1 MKISMIS
8 LIILLSLTV
17 TALSSASPDILI
29 QTKVGHDFS
38 SLLINRYKAFCKSLG
53 IKDPFSRR
61 LDKPILLTKSRL
73 NSLLPD
79 GLKDV
84 LNSFGNSLG
93 LNILQTET
101 SVWVHGVSYDV
112 KDLKT
117 NIFVHGQEKDGIVL
131 GADFMA
137 REIRISADKV
147 SLELVIPGPSN
158 TTVFTVDVIRPVV
171 KLDNEGLISSK
182 SLIKI
187 KENKDYLN
195 LEIRDLDFS
204 KLVNNLSESQEKIDL
219 EFERIFIP
227 NVSLKVGNR
236 TVKFSPEKIESLILS
251 YRPVIREILVAQ
263 AAEILKSNAFE
274 FSQQLVDNFKIKKD
288 YWISTPVLQAKFSL
302 GNISS
307 SADGKSLQL
316 LMPADFCTTENY
328 KENLENCVAKKAS
341 TISPSRLNH
350 NHFKESLAI
359 VQDYLENDDEGL
371 VASLSEDYL
380 NKLMVTTYE
389 AGLWDSALKAANV
402 KLGQNLMKLF
412 LNQKGD
418 TATFIMDVIYEPSN
432 MERIMTGSTLIRFPL
447 AVDISFKIEKKDD
460 IPHISVRLENVDTSD
475 ETLISGRDGFVSS
488 VQNIPRFKAKV
499 AKAIRQ
505 KISHL
510 AHKDLI
516 ELKYPEFKDLG
527 LEKIEFVSDG
537 NGRMNAIMRLE
548 DLLSK
553 KR

>member
-1 MKISMIS
+1 
-8 LIILLSLTV
+8 
-17 TALSSASPDILI
+17 
-29 QTKVGHDFS
+29 
-38 SLLINRYKAFCKSLG
+38 
-53 IKDPFSRR
+53 
-61 LDKPILLTKSRL
+61 
-73 NSLLPD
+73 
-79 GLKDV
+79 
-84 LNSFGNSLG
+84 
-93 LNILQTET
+93 
-101 SVWVHGVSYDV
+101 
-112 KDLKT
+112 
-117 NIFVHGQEKDGIVL
+117 
-131 GADFMA
+131 
-137 REIRISADKV
+137 
-147 SLELVIPGPSN
+147 
-158 TTVFTVDVIRPVV
+158 
-171 KLDNEGLISSK
+171 
-182 SLIKI
+182 
-187 KENKDYLN
+187 
-195 LEIRDLDFS
+195 
-204 KLVNNLSESQEKIDL
+204 
-219 EFERIFIP
+219 
-227 NVSLKVGNR
+227 
-236 TVKFSPEKIESLILS
+236 
-251 YRPVIREILVAQ
+251 
-263 AAEILKSNAFE
+263 
-274 FSQQLVDNFKIKKD
+274 
-288 YWISTPVLQAKFSL
+288 
-302 GNISS
+302 
-307 SADGKSLQL
+307 
-316 LMPADFCTTENY
+316 
-328 KENLENCVAKKAS
+328 
-341 TISPSRLNH
+341 
-350 NHFKESLAI
+350 
-359 VQDYLENDDEGL
+359 
-371 VASLSEDYL
+371 
-380 NKLMVTTYE
+380 MVTTYE